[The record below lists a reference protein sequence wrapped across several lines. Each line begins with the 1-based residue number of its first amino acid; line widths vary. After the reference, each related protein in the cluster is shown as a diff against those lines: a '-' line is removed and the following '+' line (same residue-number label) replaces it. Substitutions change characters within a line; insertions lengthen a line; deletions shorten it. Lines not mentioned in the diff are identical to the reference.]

1 MENVEKFQ
9 GTKIFEIL
17 NLLSIS
23 DIQMILD
30 SKNNQIFL
38 LSMKDKHLM
47 WKQQSESKICTS
59 ELRLIIS

>member
-1 MENVEKFQ
+1 MEKFQ
-9 GTKIFEIL
+9 GIKIFEIL
-17 NLLSIS
+17 NLLSSS

-30 SKNNQIFL
+30 SKNIQIFL

-59 ELRLIIS
+59 EFRLIIS

>member
-17 NLLSIS
+17 NLLLSS

-30 SKNNQIFL
+30 SKNIQIFL
-38 LSMKDKHLM
+38 PLS
-47 WKQQSESKICTS
+47 EG
-59 ELRLIIS
+59 

>member
-30 SKNNQIFL
+30 SKNIQIFL
-38 LSMKDKHLM
+38 PLS
-47 WKQQSESKICTS
+47 EG
-59 ELRLIIS
+59 